1 MASTRF
7 SGPILVGSDKNNSI
21 ATVDATRRSTVA
33 IAFNTTSGTAL
44 GITIPANSMILGMQ
58 IQIDELFANSS
69 TTTISVGTTTAAD
82 ELTADANITAT
93 ATIAVMS
100 PKITGG
106 VNTWATVGTT
116 DVDLYAIVTTN
127 SATAGSGKVIIE
139 YVQNSNPYVADNGAV

>member
-21 ATVDATRRSTVA
+21 ATVDATRRSDVA

-44 GITIPANSMILGMQ
+44 GITIPANSQIIGIQ
-58 IQIDELFANSS
+58 IQIDELFANSN
-69 TTTISVGTTTAAD
+69 TTTVSVGTSTAAN

-93 ATIAVMS
+93 ATIAIMS

-127 SATAGSGKVIIE
+127 SATACSGKIIVE
-139 YVQNSNPYVADNGAV
+139 YVQNSNPYVADNGAE

>member
-21 ATVDATRRSTVA
+21 ATVGATRRSNVT

-44 GITIPANSMILGMQ
+44 GITIPANSQILGMQ
-58 IQIDELFANSS
+58 LVIDELFANSS
-69 TTTISVGTTTAAD
+69 TTTISVGTSTAAN
-82 ELTADANITAT
+82 ELTADTNIVAT
-93 ATIAVMS
+93 AAIAVMS

-106 VNTWATVGTT
+106 ANTWATVGTT

-127 SATAGSGKVIIE
+127 SATAGSGKVIVE
-139 YVQNSNPYVADNGAV
+139 YVQNSNPYVADNGAK